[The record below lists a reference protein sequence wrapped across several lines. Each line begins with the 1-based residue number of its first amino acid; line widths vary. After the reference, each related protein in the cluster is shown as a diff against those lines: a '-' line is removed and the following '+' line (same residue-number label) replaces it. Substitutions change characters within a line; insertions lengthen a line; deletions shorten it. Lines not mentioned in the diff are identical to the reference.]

1 MIVCLDTNTL
11 VQGRNPRHRFFPILE
26 AVVDGRLN
34 WAVSNRILTE
44 YQEVICRSSGPESW
58 TQLVRL
64 MELLEMTTN
73 NLVRVSPQFQFNVIS
88 TDPDDNAFTDCAIS
102 VNADYV
108 ITEDAHFAPLANT
121 GYRPQPI
128 TPTAFI
134 AHYTGSLF

>member
-11 VQGRNPRHRFFPILE
+11 VQGRNPRHRFFPILQ

-34 WAVSNRILTE
+34 WAISNRILHE
-44 YQEVICRSSGPESW
+44 YQEVICRSSGADSW
-58 TQLVRL
+58 AQLVRL

-73 NLVRVSPQFQFNVIS
+73 NIVRVSPQFQFHVIS

-108 ITEDAHFAPLANT
+108 ITEDSHFAPLADS

-128 TPTAFI
+128 TPAAFI
-134 AHYTGSLF
+134 ERYTGSLF